1 MDEDDDNDDEHVLVY
16 TYLRLTCGLLFSWI
30 GLSHVGHV
38 ELPESRYLMMQDL
51 QTEREKEKREWVH
64 PSFIWFGFGA
74 LVQVVNAYKRE
85 SERDSAC
92 RMFFIVSIEL

>member
-51 QTEREKEKREWVH
+51 QTEREKEKKRMG
-64 PSFIWFGFGA
+64 PSIFHLVWFRRSRTSCECI
-74 LVQVVNAYKRE
+74 QKR
-85 SERDSAC
+85 
-92 RMFFIVSIEL
+92 I